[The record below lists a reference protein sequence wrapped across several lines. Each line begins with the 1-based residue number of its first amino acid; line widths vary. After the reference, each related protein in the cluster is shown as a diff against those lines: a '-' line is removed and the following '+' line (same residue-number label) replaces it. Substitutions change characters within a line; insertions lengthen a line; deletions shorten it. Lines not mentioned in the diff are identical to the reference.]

1 MSTMTEGESSRETE
15 PSAIRRSRLGAS
27 TALWSAQ
34 GDHHVEPGW
43 WKAMSGV
50 RSVEFNMVL
59 CHGSD
64 PALVTRSLELVTES
78 KNPAV
83 IALAGP
89 GLANAQVLVDAG
101 WVCVG
106 TSPFMVLRG
115 IGALGFATDPDVTE
129 AGPNDLPGVWDALEE
144 TFGLSPAL
152 ARVAIPENVFETPGQ
167 RVWILAN
174 GGALRSCVATVR
186 VDATIAVWSMATPP
200 ALQGRGYGRRLLTN
214 ALALAASAGADESI
228 LQASSVGEPLYRTLG
243 YEVAE
248 HWQMWSRPRWLF
260 GRS

>member
-1 MSTMTEGESSRETE
+1 MTEGESRRETE

-27 TALWSAQ
+27 AALWSVQ
-34 GDHHVEPGW
+34 GDHSVEPGW

-64 PALVTRSLELVTES
+64 PALVTSSLELVAES

-106 TSPFMVLRG
+106 TSPFMVLREM
-115 IGALGFATDPDVTE
+115 GARGFETDPDVTE
-129 AGPNDLPGVWDALEE
+129 AGPEDLPGVWNALGE
-144 TFGLSPAL
+144 TFGLTPAL

-167 RVWILAN
+167 RVWILADD
-174 GGALRSCVATVR
+174 GALRSCVATVR
-186 VDATIAVWSMATPP
+186 VDSAIAVWSMATPP
-200 ALQGRGYGRRLLTN
+200 AWQGHGYGRRLLTN
-214 ALALAASAGADESI
+214 ALALATSAGAEESI
-228 LQASSVGEPLYRTLG
+228 LQASSVGEPLYRALG
-243 YEVAE
+243 YEVTE
-248 HWQMWSRPRWLF
+248 HWQMWSRPRWVF